1 MKYLLLFLIIIFV
14 IIIFRFFV
22 NIRKKNELKNKK
34 NNVVDLEKDPQTNE
48 YKPKE

>member
-14 IIIFRFFV
+14 IIIFRFFG

>member
-1 MKYLLLFLIIIFV
+1 MKYLLLFLIIVLV
-14 IIIFRFFV
+14 IIIFRFIG
-22 NIRKKNELKNKK
+22 NIRKKSELKNKN

>member
-1 MKYLLLFLIIIFV
+1 MKYLLLFLIIILV
-14 IIIFRFFV
+14 IIIFRFFG
-22 NIRKKNELKNKK
+22 NIRKKSELKNKK